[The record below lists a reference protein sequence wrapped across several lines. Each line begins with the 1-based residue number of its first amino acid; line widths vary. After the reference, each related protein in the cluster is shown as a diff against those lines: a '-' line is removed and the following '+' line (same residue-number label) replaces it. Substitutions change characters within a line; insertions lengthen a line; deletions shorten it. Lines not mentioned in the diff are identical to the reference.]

1 MSEQTA
7 VRIEY
12 HGPGYFTQVQAADA
26 GLALAELRCIRA
38 ELGEHDSDSGDKCRV
53 VECDDVPETGAA
65 EPETIESPV
74 KPLEQAQAEKAA
86 ADEKKRIAKEKREA
100 KKAEKLAKEKAEK
113 EAAEQ
118 AETALAEEADTADEP
133 EPVPEVT
140 LDQVKRKLV
149 GLGKERGM
157 GVLAAFGASR
167 LSDLKPE
174 DYAEV
179 IAKADAA

>member
-1 MSEQTA
+1 MSEQTTA

-12 HGPGYFTQVQAADA
+12 HGPGYFTQVHASDA
-26 GLALAELRCIRA
+26 GLALAELRAVRA
-38 ELGEHDSDSGDKCRV
+38 ELGEHASDGGDKCRV
-53 VECDDVPETGAA
+53 VECDDVPEKGTA
-65 EPETIESPV
+65 EPIESPV

-100 KKAEKLAKEKAEK
+100 KKAEKLAKEQAEK

-118 AETALAEEADTADEP
+118 AETTFAEEADTADEP
-133 EPVPEVT
+133 EAAPAVT
-140 LDQVKRKLV
+140 LDEVKRRLV
-149 GLGKERGM
+149 KLGKERGM
-157 GVLAAFGASR
+157 GVLAAFGATR

-174 DYAEV
+174 DYGEV